1 MHYED
6 CDVMLLVE
14 THSVSEGLVAS
25 IFRVLVYPEW
35 RQQNFP
41 KNVGA
46 TLPNYSALL
55 STVLNITHQLLI
67 V

>member
-1 MHYED
+1 MHCED

-35 RQQNFP
+35 MTAKFSKKMLVP
-41 KNVGA
+41 
-46 TLPNYSALL
+46 LSAKLL
-55 STVLNITHQLLI
+55 SAIKYCT
-67 V
+67 